1 MDPLTLACELGLLIW
16 AAVVLRKH
24 GWRTDRPGLVWTMT
38 AGALVTNVLL
48 YAVLL
53 PMIKAETASQE
64 IGPAALYGFLV
75 FRTVEWALMV
85 NVFTRLALVL
95 VRQHDLPGGFAHLRP
110 GWRLS
115 RTVLLGVGVGI
126 AASAIGYALAQIW
139 LALGIFERPIWVE
152 LLEAGATWQAGVLG
166 GIRNLFAEETVT
178 RLGVQTLLLYHL
190 RRFRWAPWVAI
201 VASSLFFEIWHSGG
215 TDFYFIN
222 FAVSLL
228 FAWSYARDGYE
239 AAAIGHC
246 VADWL
251 GLALPLWLFA

>member
-1 MDPLTLACELGLLIW
+1 VDPLTLACELGLLVW

-24 GWRTDRPGLVWTMT
+24 GWKTARPVLVWSLT
-38 AGALVTNVLL
+38 AGTLVTNILL
-48 YAVLL
+48 YLVLL
-53 PMIKAETASQE
+53 PMIREQTASQE
-64 IGPAALYGFLV
+64 ISPVALYGFLA
-75 FRTVEWALMV
+75 FRTLEWALMV

-95 VRQHDLPGGFAHLRP
+95 DRQHGLPGGFAHLRP

-115 RTVLLGVGVGI
+115 RTVLLGVGVGVV
-126 AASAIGYALAQIW
+126 ASAVGYGLAQLWFTI
-139 LALGIFERPIWVE
+139 GIFERPLWEE
-152 LLEAGATWQAGVLG
+152 LLEAGATWQAGVVG
-166 GIRNLFAEETVT
+166 GIRNLFSEEAVT

-201 VASSLFFEIWHSGG
+201 VLSSLFFEVWHSGG

-222 FAVSLL
+222 FTVSLL
-228 FAWSYARDGYE
+228 FAWSYTRNGYE

-251 GLALPLWLFA
+251 ALALPLLLLA